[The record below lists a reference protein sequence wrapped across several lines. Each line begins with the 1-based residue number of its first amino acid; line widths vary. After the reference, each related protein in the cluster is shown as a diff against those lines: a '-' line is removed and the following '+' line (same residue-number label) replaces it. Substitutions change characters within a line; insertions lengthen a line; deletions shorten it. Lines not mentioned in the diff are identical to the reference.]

1 MTPSNQPS
9 KQPSNQPSNH
19 AASRRWS
26 TPRWPELHW
35 RERDISRSMV
45 ALVASLAALALLGLA
60 TNVPGW
66 IGRGEGFV
74 DVPPGLLTVND
85 DAKGVAT
92 LGGGVTV
99 SLYSDGLRV
108 SRDNTLLLQTVI
120 GGSMLS
126 AVEGSATT
134 GGDGHTQERVTHRFD
149 NVSIT
154 ELDFLPG
161 RATYFGTVGDGTRTL
176 PLTLRIEAGGGV
188 IRVGASV
195 SGADGLVWHLNREPL
210 TVGIRPGLPAVNLRK
225 TANWVDPDT
234 IEGRAVFSTLLGTDV
249 GVGPQR
255 VARGVDIRE
264 DGRTDI
270 HVWTA
275 ACFLTV
281 SSQARPAPTSTS

>member
-1 MTPSNQPS
+1 
-9 KQPSNQPSNH
+9 
-19 AASRRWS
+19 
-26 TPRWPELHW
+26 
-35 RERDISRSMV
+35 MV

-60 TNVPGW
+60 TSVPGW
-66 IGRGEGFV
+66 IGHEEGFV
-74 DVPPGLLTVND
+74 DVPPGLLKVED

-92 LGGGVTV
+92 LGGGVVV

-134 GGDGHTQERVTHRFD
+134 GGDGRTQERVTHQFD

-154 ELDFLPG
+154 DLAFLPG
-161 RATYFGTVGDGTRTL
+161 RATYYGTVGDGSRTL

-195 SGADGLVWHLNREPL
+195 DGADGVVWHLNREPL

-225 TANWVDPDT
+225 TANWVDPAT
-234 IEGRAVFSTLLGTDV
+234 LEGRAVFSTLLGTDV

-264 DGRTDI
+264 EGRTDI
-270 HVWTA
+270 HVWTGG
-275 ACFLTV
+275 CFLTV